1 MDKKAT
7 QIDQI
12 RPGTILYHVIARVYG
27 VIETTRTTICSLKWT
42 DYPRSNDCPIN
53 VILESI
59 ELGDLIL
66 ICA

>member
-12 RPGTILYHVIARVYG
+12 RAGTILFHAKAGVYG
-27 VIETTRTTICSLKWT
+27 VIESTRTTICSLKWT
-42 DYPRSNDCPIN
+42 DYPESNNCSVDM
-53 VILESI
+53 ILESI